1 MDFHQISSDKSYS
14 KILQTKNPQQCYDDE
29 QTNQNGEHQV
39 DVDIVDNQREE
50 GGLSFQLRDENDS
63 VKRQSGDNIG
73 LHLVGEIDNDESVD
87 SNQSS
92 SSDSEVIFIFYI
104 M

>member
-14 KILQTKNPQQCYDDE
+14 KILQTENPQQCYDDE

-50 GGLSFQLRDENDS
+50 GGLCFQLRDENDS
-63 VKRQSGDNIG
+63 VKT
-73 LHLVGEIDNDESVD
+73 LD
-87 SNQSS
+87 SILLGRSTMMKVS
-92 SSDSEVIFIFYI
+92 ILTKVLPVTVRRKTKK
-104 M
+104 